1 MSCSAL
7 NVDLRHK
14 DPPFFLKLLSLR
26 DGGFLSACVRNGTWE
41 LEVGGAGGAG
51 ARFNFAAVGLQGSRA
66 GYKYGNAP
74 RWSPPGRCGRT
85 SKTQCFQCFQVS
97 ILRKSLQLK
106 KALRLFKYSG
116 SHLHFSVYYYF
127 L

>member
-14 DPPFFLKLLSLR
+14 DPPKLLSLR

-51 ARFNFAAVGLQGSRA
+51 ARPIFF
-66 GYKYGNAP
+66 
-74 RWSPPGRCGRT
+74 SPPFPPR
-85 SKTQCFQCFQVS
+85 SVS
-97 ILRKSLQLK
+97 SFAGKGFYGQ
-106 KALRLFKYSG
+106 AA
-116 SHLHFSVYYYF
+116 SVERSF
-127 L
+127 W